1 MQQPEQHY
9 VDLAQQFSATL
20 TDVTVTSDGQTMPA
34 NWRQARSPYL
44 IVLEPR

>member
-34 NWRQARSPYL
+34 NWR
-44 IVLEPR
+44 